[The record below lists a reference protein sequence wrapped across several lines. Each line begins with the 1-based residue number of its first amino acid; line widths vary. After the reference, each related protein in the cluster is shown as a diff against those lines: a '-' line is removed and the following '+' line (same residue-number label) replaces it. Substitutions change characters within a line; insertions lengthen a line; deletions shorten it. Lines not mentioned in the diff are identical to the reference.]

1 VASSYRRGLF
11 WSVLGAALAA
21 GLIYAFWPQP
31 VPVDLGAVSR
41 GPLEVTVDEEGETQV
56 KDVYLVSAPLGGRLL
71 RIDNEV
77 GDWVEAGETLLASI
91 QPADP
96 AFLDIRSQSE
106 KEALVRAAEAARVL
120 AEAEVERAR
129 AELNFAQSDFDRADR
144 LYKRGTVSKRA
155 QESAE
160 LEVKTRAAALTS
172 AEAALRVK
180 AFELE
185 TARASLISPTGPHS
199 EWDGSSQS
207 CCVEVRAP
215 VSGRILR
222 VIQESESV
230 ILSGA
235 PLLEIGDPRALEIIV
250 DLLSADAVKVQ
261 EGASVRI
268 EGWGGAQLNGRVY
281 RVEPYGFTK
290 VSALGIEEQRVNV
303 LIDFED
309 SPEAWQRL
317 GHGYRVEVRIVV
329 WRADEVLRVPIA
341 ALFRDGDDWQTFVLS
356 DGVAEKRSIV
366 LGHYNNLAAEV
377 RDGLREGDQV
387 VLHPSDR
394 IGEGTRIVER
404 GQEGY

>member
-1 VASSYRRGLF
+1 
-11 WSVLGAALAA
+11 LGAALVA
-21 GLIYAFWPQP
+21 GLVYAFWPQP
-31 VPVDLGAVSR
+31 VPVDLGDVSR
-41 GPLEVTVDEEGETQV
+41 GPLEVTVNEEGETQV

-77 GDWVEAGETLLASI
+77 GDWVEAGQTVLASI

-120 AEAEVERAR
+120 AGAEVERAR

-144 LYKRGTVSKRA
+144 LYERGTVSKRA

-207 CCVEVRAP
+207 CCVKVRAP

-235 PLLEIGDPRALEIIV
+235 PLLEIGDPRALEIVV
-250 DLLSADAVKVQ
+250 DLLSADAVRVE
-261 EGASVRI
+261 EGASVWI
-268 EGWGGAQLNGRVY
+268 EGWGGELLKGRVR

-309 SPEAWQRL
+309 PPEAWRRL
-317 GHGYRVEVRIVV
+317 GHGYRVEVRIVI
-329 WRADEVLRVPIA
+329 WSAEDVLRVPIA
-341 ALFRDGDDWQTFVLS
+341 ALFRDGNDWQIFLLS
-356 DGVAEKRSIV
+356 DGAAERRSIL

-387 VLHPSDR
+387 VLYPSDR
-394 IGEGTRIVER
+394 VSEGTRIISR
-404 GQEGY
+404 DQQKY

>member
-1 VASSYRRGLF
+1 MAHSYRRGLL
-11 WSVLGAALAA
+11 WSVLGAALVA
-21 GLIYAFWPQP
+21 GLVYAFWPQP
-31 VPVDLGAVSR
+31 VPVDLGDVSR
-41 GPLEVTVDEEGETQV
+41 GPLEVTVNEEGETQV

-77 GDWVEAGETLLASI
+77 GDWVEAGQTVLASI

-120 AEAEVERAR
+120 AGAELERAR

-235 PLLEIGDPRALEIIV
+235 PLLEIGDPRALEIVV
-250 DLLSADAVKVQ
+250 DLLSADAVRVE
-261 EGASVRI
+261 EGASVWI
-268 EGWGGAQLNGRVY
+268 EGWGGELLKGRVR

-309 SPEAWQRL
+309 PPEAWRRL
-317 GHGYRVEVRIVV
+317 GHGYRVEVRIVI
-329 WRADEVLRVPIA
+329 WSAEDVLRVPIA
-341 ALFRDGDDWQTFVLS
+341 ALFRDGNDWQIFLLS
-356 DGVAEKRSIV
+356 DGAAERRSIL

-394 IGEGTRIVER
+394 VSEGTRIISR
-404 GQEGY
+404 DQQKY

>member
-1 VASSYRRGLF
+1 
-11 WSVLGAALAA
+11 LGAALVA
-21 GLIYAFWPQP
+21 GLVYAFWPQP
-31 VPVDLGAVSR
+31 VPVDLGDVSR
-41 GPLEVTVDEEGETQV
+41 GPLEVTVNEEGETQV

-77 GDWVEAGETLLASI
+77 GDWVEAGQTVLASI

-120 AEAEVERAR
+120 AGAEVERAR

-207 CCVEVRAP
+207 CCVKVRAP

-235 PLLEIGDPRALEIIV
+235 PLLEIGDPRALEIVV
-250 DLLSADAVKVQ
+250 DLLSADAVRVE
-261 EGASVRI
+261 EGASVWI
-268 EGWGGAQLNGRVY
+268 EGWGGELLKGRVR

-309 SPEAWQRL
+309 PPEAWRRL
-317 GHGYRVEVRIVV
+317 GHGYRVEVRIVI
-329 WRADEVLRVPIA
+329 WSAEDVLRVPIA
-341 ALFRDGDDWQTFVLS
+341 ALFRDGNDWQIFLLS
-356 DGVAEKRSIV
+356 DGAAERRSIL

-387 VLHPSDR
+387 VLYPSDR
-394 IGEGTRIVER
+394 VSEGTRIISR
-404 GQEGY
+404 DQQKY

>member
-1 VASSYRRGLF
+1 
-11 WSVLGAALAA
+11 LGAALVA
-21 GLIYAFWPQP
+21 GLVYAFWPQP
-31 VPVDLGAVSR
+31 VPVDLGDVSR
-41 GPLEVTVDEEGETQV
+41 GPLEVTVNEEGETQV

-77 GDWVEAGETLLASI
+77 GDWVEAGQTVLASI

-120 AEAEVERAR
+120 AGAEVERAR

-207 CCVEVRAP
+207 CCVKVRAP

-235 PLLEIGDPRALEIIV
+235 PLLEIGDPRALEIVV
-250 DLLSADAVKVQ
+250 DLLSADAVRVE
-261 EGASVRI
+261 EGASVWI
-268 EGWGGAQLNGRVY
+268 EGWGGELLKGRVR

-309 SPEAWQRL
+309 PPEAWRRL
-317 GHGYRVEVRIVV
+317 GHGYRVEVRIVI
-329 WRADEVLRVPIA
+329 WSAEDVLRVPIA
-341 ALFRDGDDWQTFVLS
+341 ALFRDGDDWQIFLLS
-356 DGVAEKRSIV
+356 DGVAERRSIL
-366 LGHYNNLAAEV
+366 LGHYSNLAAEV
-377 RDGLREGDQV
+377 HDGLREGDQV

-394 IGEGTRIVER
+394 VSEGARIVSR
-404 GQEGY
+404 DQQKY

>member
-1 VASSYRRGLF
+1 MAHSYRRGLL
-11 WSVLGAALAA
+11 WSVLGAALVA
-21 GLIYAFWPQP
+21 GLVYAFWPQP
-31 VPVDLGAVSR
+31 VPVDLGDVSR
-41 GPLEVTVDEEGETQV
+41 GPLEVTVNEEGETQV

-77 GDWVEAGETLLASI
+77 GDWVEAGQTVLASI

-120 AEAEVERAR
+120 AGAEVERAR

-207 CCVEVRAP
+207 CCVKVRAP

-235 PLLEIGDPRALEIIV
+235 PLLEIGDPRALEIVV
-250 DLLSADAVKVQ
+250 DLLSADAVRVE
-261 EGASVRI
+261 EGASVWI
-268 EGWGGAQLNGRVY
+268 EGWGGELLKGRVR

-309 SPEAWQRL
+309 PPEAWRRL
-317 GHGYRVEVRIVV
+317 GHGYRVEVRIVI
-329 WRADEVLRVPIA
+329 WSAEDVLRVPIA
-341 ALFRDGDDWQTFVLS
+341 ALFRDGNDWQIFLLS
-356 DGVAEKRSIV
+356 DGAAERRSIL

-387 VLHPSDR
+387 VLYPSDR
-394 IGEGTRIVER
+394 VSEGTRIISR
-404 GQEGY
+404 DQQKY